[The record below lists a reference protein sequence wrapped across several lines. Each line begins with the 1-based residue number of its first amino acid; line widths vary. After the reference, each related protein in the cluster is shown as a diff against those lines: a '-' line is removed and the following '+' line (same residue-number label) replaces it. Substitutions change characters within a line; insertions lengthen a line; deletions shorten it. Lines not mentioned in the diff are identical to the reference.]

1 MIASCRGPTASI
13 AVMAGLVPAIH
24 VCIPVGKAQ
33 GLLMSARDELRDE
46 LQRSLTALITSIAS
60 TEIDRHNR
68 DLLADLVENYEF
80 GVALEWLHA
89 LIVERN
95 IQLSSGQ
102 EWELQSLAQ
111 RMKIDL
117 GSYPREY

>member
-1 MIASCRGPTASI
+1 
-13 AVMAGLVPAIH
+13 
-24 VCIPVGKAQ
+24 
-33 GLLMSARDELRDE
+33 MSARDEFRDE
-46 LQRSLTALITSIAS
+46 LQRSLTALITSITS
-60 TEIDRHNR
+60 TEIDGHNR
-68 DLLADLVENYEF
+68 DLLEDFVKNYEF
-80 GVALEWLHA
+80 GVALEWLHS

-102 EWELQSLAQ
+102 DLELQRLAE

>member
-1 MIASCRGPTASI
+1 
-13 AVMAGLVPAIH
+13 
-24 VCIPVGKAQ
+24 
-33 GLLMSARDELRDE
+33 MSARDELRDE

-68 DLLADLVENYEF
+68 DLLADLVENSEF

-102 EWELQSLAQ
+102 ERELQSLAQ

-117 GSYPREY
+117 GSYPREH

>member
-1 MIASCRGPTASI
+1 
-13 AVMAGLVPAIH
+13 
-24 VCIPVGKAQ
+24 
-33 GLLMSARDELRDE
+33 MSARDELRDE
-46 LQRSLTALITSIAS
+46 LQRSLTALITSTAS